1 MIASYGEALVDLF
14 VRPFASGALQA
25 DARACL
31 GGSVFN
37 FCLAAQRQGL
47 HGRYLNALSTDH
59 FGQQFAQLLKA
70 EGALL
75 DAPRC
80 TEPTSIAVIELDEQ
94 GKANYAFHRNGVADT
109 ARSAMDIIATW
120 STETALLHTGC
131 LMLTPPAWPETAQI
145 LAHARQ
151 AGCLVSVDAN
161 LRLAVASEQGSYLA
175 HVRQACVSAD
185 MVKVSEDDLIAL
197 GMIRASER
205 LNERAAVAAARQW
218 FAQSETVAMVALT
231 MGERGAWLLTREAE
245 FHQSAGENIQVADTV
260 GAGDTFIAALLA
272 QLGSQAGLSMTAART
287 GWAGMDLAAALRHA
301 VVAAE
306 ICVSRVG
313 CNPPTW
319 AQTLARLHSQEKAS
333 APAIARNASNLAEV

>member
-1 MIASYGEALVDLF
+1 LLYLWKTLRRGALKIRSNQAMIASYGEALVDLF

-161 LRLAVASEQGSYLA
+161 LRLAVASE
-175 HVRQACVSAD
+175 
-185 MVKVSEDDLIAL
+185 
-197 GMIRASER
+197 R
-205 LNERAAVAAARQW
+205 LNEKAAVAAARQW